1 MWKTVLTA
9 LKNLLTLARD
19 LEENRQ
25 EIKELN
31 EKIYGLALAVRSL
44 SDKID
49 ANAQQ
54 EASERRALIL
64 QLENDLLEA
73 GREVESLSDKKTVR
87 RKKIDHK
94 KLK

>member
-31 EKIYGLALAVRSL
+31 EKIYGLASAVRSL

-64 QLENDLLEA
+64 RLENDLLRA
-73 GREVESLSDKKTVR
+73 GREVHSLSDKKHAR
-87 RKKIDHK
+87 RKKIAHK
-94 KLK
+94 KVK

>member
-25 EIKELN
+25 EIKDLN
-31 EKIYGLALAVRSL
+31 EKIYGLASAVRSL

-54 EASERRALIL
+54 EASERRA
-64 QLENDLLEA
+64 
-73 GREVESLSDKKTVR
+73 
-87 RKKIDHK
+87 
-94 KLK
+94 

>member
-1 MWKTVLTA
+1 MWKTLLTA

-31 EKIYGLALAVRSL
+31 EKVYRLASAVQSL

-49 ANAQQ
+49 ASAQL
-54 EASERRALIL
+54 EISERRALIL
-64 QLENDLLEA
+64 QFENDLLKTGKETHSLTGKK
-73 GREVESLSDKKTVR
+73 GRRGKRSTPKK
-87 RKKIDHK
+87 K
-94 KLK
+94 